1 MSNDE
6 QHDVKPQTQ
15 TQEISAGEKLSG
27 NPVRD
32 LMVVAALYFPLG
44 FFFWY
49 VFASAFMKPAS
60 MLTQAVLTGFF
71 PDLFERIVQLGFM
84 FEVHTK
90 IIMPQEVEGQKA
102 LLNLD
107 INPLIYAWGLPLLFG
122 LIMATPQRTR
132 WRIVQLAISLVVVTL
147 VASWGVFWEIWRD
160 LAFMMGP
167 EVGAVI
173 HDAGLAPT
181 PIALCY
187 QLGFLMFPGVIP
199 IAAWILMNR
208 PFIEQL
214 VESRQAEP

>member
-1 MSNDE
+1 MPGCGWNKATAMSNDE

-60 MLTQAVLTGFF
+60 MLTQAVLTCFF
-71 PDLFERIVQLGFM
+71 PGVFERIGQLGSM

-102 LLNLD
+102 LLNVD

-147 VASWGVFWEIWRD
+147 VASWGVFWVLSLD
-160 LAFMMGP
+160 LAFILCADEG
-167 EVGAVI
+167 VGI
-173 HDAGLAPT
+173 HDVDMCLPH
-181 PIALCY
+181 I
-187 QLGFLMFPGVIP
+187 
-199 IAAWILMNR
+199 
-208 PFIEQL
+208 
-214 VESRQAEP
+214 